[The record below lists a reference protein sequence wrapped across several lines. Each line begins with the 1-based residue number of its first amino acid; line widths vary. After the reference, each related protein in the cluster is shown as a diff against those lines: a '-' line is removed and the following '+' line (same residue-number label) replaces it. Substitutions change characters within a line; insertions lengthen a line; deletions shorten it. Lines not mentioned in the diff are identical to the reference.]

1 MISGAEIRS
10 VAKLMHRNKGLQK
23 MNGTGQLVL
32 ERCAKEAD
40 EVRQTQAFGL
50 FYGEGMKGQNATLSA
65 YMYGKN
71 MSTALP
77 YLGNLLRGEE
87 PANVTEM
94 VGGSTVGPKVL
105 QIGDPKEE
113 S

>member
-1 MISGAEIRS
+1 M
-10 VAKLMHRNKGLQK
+10 
-23 MNGTGQLVL
+23 
-32 ERCAKEAD
+32 
-40 EVRQTQAFGL
+40 L
-50 FYGEGMKGQNATLSA
+50 FYGKDMKGQNATLAA

-71 MSTALP
+71 MPMALP

-87 PANVTEM
+87 PANVIEM

-105 QIGDPKEE
+105 QIGNPKEE